1 MAFVL
6 SPQPPIAD
14 WLEDFDSFA
23 KRSPGFFAGRPVVVD
38 IAHMPPTRPDLVHLV
53 TELRRRHIT
62 IMGLDGR
69 APGELGADARG
80 LPPILSGGK
89 EIAAVA
95 QMSAEAAAAVEPV
108 ASGEAPDGAVDGSG
122 VTVEAAVSQAA
133 IAAVEAAVE
142 PGGTETLI
150 IDQPVRS
157 GQSIVHLSGDVTV
170 IGQVASGAEI
180 IASGSIHVYGALRGR
195 AIAGS
200 SGDMNARIF
209 CNELHAELIAINGL
223 YKTNEDLERAYV
235 GRAVHAWLDG
245 DALKMAALSQKGQ

>member
-6 SPQPPIAD
+6 SPQPPISD

-38 IAHMPPTRPDLVHLV
+38 ISHMPASRPELVHMV

-80 LPPILSGGK
+80 LPPILTGGK
-89 EIAAVA
+89 EIGAVA
-95 QMSAEAAAAVEPV
+95 QMSAEAAAVVEPL
-108 ASGEAPDGAVDGSG
+108 ASGRAPDDGA

-142 PGGTETLI
+142 PAGTETLI
-150 IDQPVRS
+150 LDQPVRS
-157 GQSIVHLSGDVTV
+157 GQSIVHLAGDVTV

-180 IASGSIHVYGALRGR
+180 IAAGSIHVYGALRGR

-200 SGDMNARIF
+200 AGDMNARIF

-235 GRAVHAWLDG
+235 GRAVHAWLEG